1 MDGTALK
8 RTAVKS
14 VRARARDSAA
24 GLSIGVHA
32 AHFDQAAQT
41 TVTALVKD
49 PAVARQW
56 LQELGYLS
64 RSGQVTR
71 RYGGGR

>member
-8 RTAVKS
+8 RTTVKS
-14 VRARARDSAA
+14 IPARTRDSAA
-24 GLSIGVHA
+24 GFSVGVHG
-32 AHFDQAAQT
+32 AHIDQAAQT
-41 TVTALVKD
+41 MVTALVKD

-56 LQELGYLS
+56 LQDLGYLS